1 MTVKMKK
8 ERVLEV
14 NWTNGNM
21 TSFPDVKLKSMIL
34 DEERNMLSFAYGKS
48 EDKKCVASVNL
59 DNVRFFELI
68 TKATPVLE
76 D

>member
-1 MTVKMKK
+1 MKVKMRK
-8 ERVLEV
+8 ERILEV
-14 NWTNGNM
+14 NWVNGSM

-48 EDKKCVASVNL
+48 EDKKCVASLNL
-59 DNVRFFELI
+59 NNVRFFEII